1 MHLAGL
7 LPALSTTALAV
18 TALLLLA
25 RARSSGT
32 MALHG

>member
-7 LPALSTTALAV
+7 LPALWTVALAV
-18 TALLLLA
+18 TGLLLLA

-32 MALHG
+32 MAAHG